1 MPPRPGLSGNL
12 LWCSPHSHVCFP
24 FHELPGTGGLSLL
37 CLEGTQKV
45 QPPLTSPCPT
55 FLQDSDQDM
64 GRDLAVRRGPA
75 LPLPTTPPLSSVNW
89 FFYFC
94 ISLKA
99 TLDYCAA
106 SDSLGLW
113 DSWVAMRQRPRKRR
127 VSGIQ
132 ELEAVYSCRRR
143 CRLELTPCI
152 CGSLAVRVRE
162 LFYLSALTASLAGE

>member
-1 MPPRPGLSGNL
+1 M
-12 LWCSPHSHVCFP
+12 CFP

-64 GRDLAVRRGPA
+64 GRDLAVV
-75 LPLPTTPPLSSVNW
+75 LPSPSPLHLPYLRQLV
-89 FFYFC
+89 FLLLYL
-94 ISLKA
+94 ILKA

-127 VSGIQ
+127 VSGMR
-132 ELEAVYSCRRR
+132 EER
-143 CRLELTPCI
+143 
-152 CGSLAVRVRE
+152 GS
-162 LFYLSALTASLAGE
+162 